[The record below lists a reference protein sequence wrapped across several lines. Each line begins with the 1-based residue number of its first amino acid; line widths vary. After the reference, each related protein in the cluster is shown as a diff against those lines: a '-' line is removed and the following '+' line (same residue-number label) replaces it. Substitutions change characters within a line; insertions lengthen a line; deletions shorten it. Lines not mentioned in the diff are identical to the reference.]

1 MFASEE
7 VIFAPETK
15 TTTMYFV
22 KRGLLSYDACGAR
35 DSIAANLDMIRAAY
49 LNDRMDDDADS
60 FGVDTWINEPA
71 LWLDWMTCGSLI
83 AVASSDVVT
92 LNVETFHLVIKDF
105 AVSKRVFQ
113 RYARAS

>member
-1 MFASEE
+1 MGD
-7 VIFAPETK
+7 I
-15 TTTMYFV
+15 
-22 KRGLLSYDACGAR
+22 
-35 DSIAANLDMIRAAY
+35 IRAAY
-49 LNDRMDDDADS
+49 LNDRMDDDADT

-92 LNVETFHLVIKDF
+92 LNVETFRLVIKDF

-113 RYARAS
+113 RYARASIEHFLQGPAIDTDHWDDKEMLLHFAKNAFQDVEGIAA